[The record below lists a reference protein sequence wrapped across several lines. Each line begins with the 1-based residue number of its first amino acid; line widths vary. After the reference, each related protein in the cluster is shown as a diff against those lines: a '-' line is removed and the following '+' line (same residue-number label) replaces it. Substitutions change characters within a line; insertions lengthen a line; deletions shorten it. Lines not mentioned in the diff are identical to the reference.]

1 MASGK
6 PIISTVKMGY
16 SLIKKYQCGLES
28 ESVSPQELAKTILEI
43 KSMPTEEYELLGEN
57 AKKGAE
63 NFDFKIL
70 TEKLIDVINNV
81 V

>member
-1 MASGK
+1 
-6 PIISTVKMGY
+6 MGY
-16 SLIKKYQCGLES
+16 SLIKKYQCGVELES
-28 ESVSPQELAKTILEI
+28 GSPEDLAQAILEI
-43 KSMPTEEYELLGEN
+43 KNMPTEEYELLGEN

-70 TEKLIDVINNV
+70 TEKLIDVIDNV

>member
-1 MASGK
+1 
-6 PIISTVKMGY
+6 P
-16 SLIKKYQCGLES
+16 ED
-28 ESVSPQELAKTILEI
+28 LAQAILEI
-43 KSMPTEEYELLGEN
+43 KNMPTEEYELLGEN

-70 TEKLIDVINNV
+70 TEKLIDVINDV